1 MYKPKTLFL
10 VDCLGAIISAFL
22 LGIVLVK
29 WECYFGM
36 PHETLYSLSLIAGAF
51 AVCSFTSYLLV
62 KKNWKPFLETIAVA
76 NLIYCCITAY
86 LVFDC
91 YDTLTRLGVIYF
103 LSEMVVIFVLAFI
116 ELKTVYKQIETN

>member
-10 VDCLGAIISAFL
+10 IDCLGAITSAFL
-22 LGIVLVK
+22 LGVVLVK
-29 WECYFGM
+29 WQHYFGL
-36 PHETLYSLSLIAGAF
+36 PQKTLYLLSLIASVF

-62 KKNWKPFLETIAVA
+62 KKNWKPFLKATAFA

-86 LVFDC
+86 LLFNF

-103 LSEMVVIFVLAFI
+103 LLETAVILILAFF
-116 ELKTVYKQIETN
+116 ELKTVYKQIEKV